1 MLEISENYKPNKAY
15 AKQLDKEMAKAEELP
30 NFINETEIFETL
42 EKAKN
47 PDKVLI
53 KDILDKASAIDFK
66 GLSLFETACLL
77 NNQNPE
83 LDEAIFEVAKE
94 IKLRIYGK
102 RMVLFAPL
110 YVTNKCK
117 NSCAYCGFSAKNKEL
132 HRKTLTLSEISKE
145 AQVIEEMGHKRVL
158 MVYGEYDYDADWLAS
173 TIKAVYETKT
183 GTSGQIRRVNI
194 NCAPLDEEGFLKLK
208 SAGIGT
214 YQCFHETYHQE
225 TYQKMHLGGRKKSY
239 LWRLYSL
246 HRAQNAGLDDVATG
260 ALFGLYDYKFEILGL
275 LMHANQLEKD
285 FGVGPHTISFP
296 RLEPAQGSEISFKP
310 PWTISDYEF
319 KKIVAILR
327 LAVPYTGLILSTREN
342 AELRREVLKL
352 GVSQL
357 SAGSRTYPGGYSEI
371 DHSRVNEQQFC
382 TGDDRSLDEVIYDLT
397 TSLEY
402 MPSFCTGC
410 YRKGRTGDHFMGLA
424 KTSFINKFC
433 TPNAMITFLEYLND
447 YASEK
452 TKEAGYKL
460 IDKELMQIDDAAKRE
475 KVKDML
481 FRTNKGERD
490 LYY

>member
-1 MLEISENYKPNKAY
+1 MINSETY
-15 AKQLDKEMAKAEELP
+15 AKQLNKAVEKAESLP
-30 NFINETEIFETL
+30 NFIDEALIWETL

-47 PDKVLI
+47 PDKILV
-53 KDILDKASAIDFK
+53 KDILQKAQGIDHK
-66 GLSLFETACLL
+66 GLSLFETAVLL
-77 NNQNPE
+77 NNDDPE
-83 LDEAIFEVAKE
+83 LDDEIFEIARK

-110 YVTNKCK
+110 YVTNKCH

-132 HRKTLTLSEISKE
+132 HRKTLSLSEISQE
-145 AQVIEEMGHKRVL
+145 AKVIEEMGHKRVL

-173 TIKAVYETKT
+173 TIKAVYDTKT
-183 GTSGQIRRVNI
+183 GKNGQIRRVNI

-214 YQCFHETYHQE
+214 YQCFHETYHHE
-225 TYQKMHLGGRKKSY
+225 TYKKMHLGGRKSSY

-260 ALFGLYDYKFEILGL
+260 ALFGLFDYKFEVLGL
-275 LMHANQLEKD
+275 LMHALQLEKD

-296 RLEPAQGSEISFKP
+296 RLEPAQGSDISFKP
-310 PWTISDYEF
+310 PYNISDHDF

-342 AELRREVLKL
+342 AELRQEVLKL

-357 SAGSRTYPGGYSEI
+357 SAGSRTYPGGYSEM

-382 TGDDRSLDEVIYDLT
+382 TGDDRSLDEVIFDLVT
-397 TSLEY
+397 NLEY

-424 KTSFINKFC
+424 KTSFINSFC

-452 TKEAGYKL
+452 TKLAGHKL
-460 IDKELMQIDDAAKRE
+460 IAKELSLISDDGKRE
-475 KVKDML
+475 KIKEML
-481 FRTNKGERD
+481 NRTNNGDRD